1 MSKASA
7 AKNWATEAAFC
18 RSLFEHTPIS
28 LWEMDY
34 SQIKVFFDELK
45 ARGVT
50 DLDEYLDQNA
60 DVLSDCMHSI
70 RVLDVNRKSVELFQA
85 KTKEELIQNRVVIF
99 RDELVRH
106 FQEELVD
113 LWKQRFE
120 YEREGICYTLSGE
133 PMDANMRWVVLP
145 GCEENF
151 THVLVAVTDITARKR
166 AEDHLKFLTH
176 HDPLTSLYN
185 RYCYEEE
192 LLRLENSRRFPVT
205 IVLAELIGLKDVNS
219 RSGTNAGNS
228 LLCRA
233 GEVLKAA
240 FRNED
245 IVARTSGHQFAVI
258 LPQTD
263 ENAAGRAIERIA
275 KLVQLNNEFYQGPA
289 LTFAIS
295 QATGHKGS
303 CLQDVHQKAEQKL
316 QKGKGI
322 IPQ

>member
-1 MSKASA
+1 MSDANA
-7 AKNWATEAAFC
+7 AKSWAIEAAFC
-18 RSLFEHTPIS
+18 RSLFEYTPIS

-34 SQIKVFFDELK
+34 GQIKIFFDELK
-45 ARGVT
+45 SRGVT
-50 DLDEYLDQNA
+50 DLDEYLEQNA

-70 RVLDVNRKSVELFQA
+70 RVLDVNRKSIELFLA
-85 KTKEELIQNRVVIF
+85 HSKEQLIQNRVVIF

-113 LWKQRFE
+113 LWNQRFE

-133 PMDANMRWVVLP
+133 PMDVSMRWVVLP

-151 THVLVAVTDITARKR
+151 SHILVAVTDITARKR

-176 HDPLTSLYN
+176 HDPLTSLHN

-192 LLRLENSRRFPVT
+192 LSRLENSRRFPVT
-205 IVLAELIGLKDVNS
+205 IVLAELLGLKDINN
-219 RSGTNAGNS
+219 RLGTSTGNS

-240 FRNED
+240 FRSED

-263 ENAAGRAIERIA
+263 ENAADRAIERIDN
-275 KLVQLNNEFYQGPA
+275 LVRLNNEFYQGPA
-289 LTFAIS
+289 LVFAIS
-295 QATGHKGS
+295 QATGRKG
-303 CLQDVHQKAEQKL
+303 CNLQEIHQEAERKL
-316 QKGKGI
+316 PKGLN
-322 IPQ
+322 PQ

>member
-1 MSKASA
+1 VSNEVP
-7 AKNWATEAAFC
+7 KNWAAEAAFC

-34 SQIKVFFDELK
+34 SQIRAFFNEL
-45 ARGVT
+45 AAQGVS
-50 DLDEYLDQNA
+50 DLNGFLEQNA
-60 DVLSDCMHSI
+60 DVLSDCMHNI

-85 KTKEELIQNRVVIF
+85 QTKEELIQNRVVIF

-113 LWKQRFE
+113 LWNHCFE

-133 PMDANMRWVVLP
+133 PMDVNMRWVVLP
-145 GCEENF
+145 GCEENLS
-151 THVLVAVTDITARKR
+151 HVLVAVTDITARKR

-176 HDPLTSLYN
+176 HDPLTSLHN

-205 IVLAELIGLKDVNS
+205 IVIAELIGLKDVNS
-219 RSGTNAGNS
+219 QMGTNAGNS

-263 ENAAGRAIERIA
+263 ESAAGRAIERIYNLI
-275 KLVQLNNEFYQGPA
+275 KLNNTFYQGPA

-295 QATGHKGS
+295 QATGHKGC
-303 CLQDVHQKAEQKL
+303 CLQDIHQEAEQKI
-316 QKGKGI
+316 QKNS
-322 IPQ
+322 